1 MKWYIDKIQKTNP
14 AMLHYNE
21 AWLRNPAMMHYNEAW
36 LRDWIDNVVTEQEDV
51 EAAGR
56 LDDAIKDAED
66 RYGVEID
73 YMSKLQLLSVIAKML
88 EVLGA

>member
-14 AMLHYNE
+14 AML
-21 AWLRNPAMMHYNEAW
+21 HYNEAW